1 MVKLC
6 QLSTKLGLLSC
17 WFASLFAR
25 DHIPLR
31 GRVQPSVTND
41 QVEARHQ
48 IWQTFEIWWCRMLK
62 KQPCPLEEPGVSAGQ
77 VHTHPIAMKWRM
89 GGGTYH
95 PINKPYEITAALL
108 ESSCVQSHQLENQV
122 INFELR
128 YLGIPPMNQLF
139 RWTTFWKYCY
149 LVATKLP
156 ISREWSKFQ
165 GCWKHLTTLWL
176 YNFFNKTV
184 IPGAGVNIRYHQIW

>member
-1 MVKLC
+1 MIFTRDFVTRENYWQIASLVTQKSLFTVTHALFFISLQWLCNLNSNFLKKKLLGFELSMVKLC

-48 IWQTFEIWWCRMLK
+48 IWQTFEIWWCRMLT

-108 ESSCVQSHQLENQV
+108 ETSHTSWKIRSSILS
-122 INFELR
+122 
-128 YLGIPPMNQLF
+128 
-139 RWTTFWKYCY
+139 
-149 LVATKLP
+149 
-156 ISREWSKFQ
+156 
-165 GCWKHLTTLWL
+165 
-176 YNFFNKTV
+176 
-184 IPGAGVNIRYHQIW
+184 